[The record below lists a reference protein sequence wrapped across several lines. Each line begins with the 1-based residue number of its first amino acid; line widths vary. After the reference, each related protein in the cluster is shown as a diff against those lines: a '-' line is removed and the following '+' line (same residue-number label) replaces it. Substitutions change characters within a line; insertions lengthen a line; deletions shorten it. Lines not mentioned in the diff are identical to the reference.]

1 MNENLQMEF
10 ETRRANFV
18 KPFAGDKVISETIP
32 DIVAELFKRE
42 FGITIDDHRHVVPI
56 VFSTAW
62 KHILRYMGSQQ
73 LPEFMVNVGG
83 GVQIEYIT
91 EYSESDKP
99 TNIIPRMKHTGIPIF
114 KSKEIQVGSAAES
127 NQSILNSYNE
137 WRSVNLTEVL
147 DKVEN
152 ETENEVRNTF
162 AIYLM
167 HAAAVTPMIA
177 ATYAAG
183 VQLAIET
190 KKTINMYGYFEID
203 CYNDEI
209 TLTPL
214 AAIKQGLKNDGKK

>member
-152 ETENEVRNTF
+152 ETV
-162 AIYLM
+162 I
-167 HAAAVTPMIA
+167 
-177 ATYAAG
+177 
-183 VQLAIET
+183 
-190 KKTINMYGYFEID
+190 
-203 CYNDEI
+203 
-209 TLTPL
+209 
-214 AAIKQGLKNDGKK
+214 